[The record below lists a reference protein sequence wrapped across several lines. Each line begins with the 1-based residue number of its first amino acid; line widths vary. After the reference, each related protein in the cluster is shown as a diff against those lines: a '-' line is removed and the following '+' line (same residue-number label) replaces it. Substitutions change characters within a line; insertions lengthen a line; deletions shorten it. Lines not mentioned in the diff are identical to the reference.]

1 MCPFLW
7 HEFFLIKAYF
17 KALNARLREVHI
29 LSSAVPHK
37 MAVEQLSVQASAFS
51 SINGKE
57 VTFRVVIKIK
67 YN

>member
-17 KALNARLREVHI
+17 KLLNARLREVYT

-37 MAVEQLSVQASAFS
+37 MAVEHLSV
-51 SINGKE
+51 
-57 VTFRVVIKIK
+57 
-67 YN
+67 